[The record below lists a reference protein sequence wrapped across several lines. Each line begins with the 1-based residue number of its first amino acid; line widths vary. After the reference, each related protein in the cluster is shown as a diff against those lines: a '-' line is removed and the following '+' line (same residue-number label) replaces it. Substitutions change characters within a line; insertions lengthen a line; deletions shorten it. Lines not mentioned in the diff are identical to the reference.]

1 VYGRPTSTR
10 PARTETQAGS
20 EKEIARGERA
30 GAAPGCDL
38 GDSLTQQIFD
48 RREVVRVCAAEII
61 FVVCDQHYDAV

>member
-1 VYGRPTSTR
+1 VWAAYFNSASADRDS
-10 PARTETQAGS
+10 AGS

-38 GDSLTQQIFD
+38 GDSLTQEIFD